1 MKSPDQEWE
10 IIQGA
15 LNLAACLHH
24 RQSPASWKGQE
35 KEEDFALGGKGK
47 KGVGSGH
54 GIRREETGRRGEVG
68 ALARGWDAE
77 CILGGGGCITDLGGQ
92 QGEAGI

>member
-1 MKSPDQEWE
+1 MP
-10 IIQGA
+10 GA

-47 KGVGSGH
+47 KGMGSGH
-54 GIRREETGRRGEVG
+54 GIRREETGRRGGFG

-77 CILGGGGCITDLGGQ
+77 CIRGGWGVGGVLPTWVGSRERL
-92 QGEAGI
+92 EFE